1 MMIRD
6 KSAQDEPWIRVLLS
20 ERWGGTI
27 VVVHRDSID
36 AMALPA
42 LVAGDRHGLAT
53 YCLRGA
59 DAELVT
65 LDAVD
70 PGRGVGTQLV
80 DALARR
86 LKEQGIH
93 RLWVTTTNDNLA
105 ALGFYQKR
113 GFRLERLRAGAVEQ
127 SRLVKPGI
135 PMLAANGI
143 AIRDEIDLCR
153 KL

>member
-1 MMIRD
+1 MIRD

-59 DAELVT
+59 DAVLVT
-65 LDAVD
+65 L
-70 PGRGVGTQLV
+70 
-80 DALARR
+80 LARR

>member
-1 MMIRD
+1 
-6 KSAQDEPWIRVLLS
+6 
-20 ERWGGTI
+20 
-27 VVVHRDSID
+27 
-36 AMALPA
+36 
-42 LVAGDRHGLAT
+42 
-53 YCLRGA
+53 
-59 DAELVT
+59 
-65 LDAVD
+65 
-70 PGRGVGTQLV
+70 
-80 DALARR
+80 